1 MSKTVELV
9 KLGGETSI
17 HIDARIEE
25 AGDLLFSGQDIG
37 EAPQQIFG
45 KDDYE
50 YWLRVPAA
58 AKDRMLLALIEKIY
72 RGNASVISELREF
85 LESKEIPCEFYSF

>member
-1 MSKTVELV
+1 MSKTVELS
-9 KLGGETSI
+9 KQGGETSV

-25 AGDLLFSGQDIG
+25 AGDLLLSGQDIG
-37 EAPQQIFG
+37 ETPQQIFG

-58 AKDRMLLALIEKIY
+58 AKDRVLLALIEKIY
-72 RGNASVISELREF
+72 RGNPSVISELREL
-85 LESKEIPCEFYSF
+85 LESKEIPCEFFSY

>member
-1 MSKTVELV
+1 M
-9 KLGGETSI
+9 
-17 HIDARIEE
+17 
-25 AGDLLFSGQDIG
+25 LLSGQDIG

-58 AKDRMLLALIEKIY
+58 AKDRLLLALIDEIY
-72 RGNASVISELREF
+72 GGNASVVSELKEF
-85 LESKEIPCEFYSF
+85 LEAQDIPSVFHSY

>member
-9 KLGGETSI
+9 RQGGETSI
-17 HIDARIEE
+17 HINARIEE
-25 AGDLLFSGQDIG
+25 AGDLLLSGQDIG

-58 AKDRMLLALIEKIY
+58 AKDRVLLALIEKLY
-72 RGNASVISELREF
+72 GGNPSVVSELREF
-85 LESKEIPCEFYSF
+85 LESKEIPCKFHSF

>member
-1 MSKTVELV
+1 MSKTVVLFRQ
-9 KLGGETSI
+9 GGETSI
-17 HIDARIEE
+17 HINARIEE
-25 AGDLLFSGQDIG
+25 AGDLLLSGQDIG

-45 KDDYE
+45 KDEYE

-72 RGNASVISELREF
+72 RGNASVMSELKEF
-85 LESKEIPCEFYSF
+85 LESKEIPCEFHTF